1 MEDTLMKF
9 HATLGTLTGAISAKE
24 LDKKKTAE
32 KDPDWEW
39 GQEYGSGVLEV
50 GRTEGENILAKA

>member
-1 MEDTLMKF
+1 MKF
-9 HATLGTLTGAISAKE
+9 HATLGTHFDSVSAKE
-24 LDKKKTAE
+24 LDKKKTAK

-50 GRTEGENILAKA
+50 GRTEGENILATA